1 MKIQN
6 IDIKKDVNALNL
18 LKPMVIKMAKVV
30 NENTNECVDG
40 TQIFKK
46 DYTSSNENSKF
57 EIDFSERLDE
67 KLNFLTKEIAK
78 IRYQH
83 DQDLALTIENDNALD
98 VNEVNENNFFNAC
111 EEHAQNKESLNMINQ
126 DRFEGNS
133 INTLNKSTFNKYS
146 QREGIESF
154 ELELSGELNR
164 KLKHIIEYF
173 EENKE
178 ITPLQSVEQ
187 VIVFG
192 IKRSNLMSFWQF
204 KTYMFMQSEVFKN
217 IKIAGDPFCYAINNW
232 NIDDDISFK
241 YKNYLI
247 LDRVS
252 DYDEELKL
260 SKNFEEGNE
269 INAFNFTLTG
279 NLRTQFLDL
288 SEIWSVNYGIS
299 KVKTLEYA
307 IEIAINYIYE
317 LVSDYEHEEI
327 YDINELIDNVFSY
340 DQY

>member
-18 LKPMVIKMAKVV
+18 LKTMVIKMAKVV

-57 EIDFSERLDE
+57 EIEFSERLDE

-78 IRYQH
+78 YRYAQ
-83 DQDLALTIENDNALD
+83 DQDLALTIENGNALD
-98 VNEVNENNFFNAC
+98 VNEVNENNFFKAC

-126 DRFEGNS
+126 D

-178 ITPLQSVEQ
+178 ITPPLNQDSC
-187 VIVFG
+187 
-192 IKRSNLMSFWQF
+192 RL
-204 KTYMFMQSEVFKN
+204 
-217 IKIAGDPFCYAINNW
+217 
-232 NIDDDISFK
+232 K
-241 YKNYLI
+241 YFY
-247 LDRVS
+247 
-252 DYDEELKL
+252 
-260 SKNFEEGNE
+260 
-269 INAFNFTLTG
+269 
-279 NLRTQFLDL
+279 
-288 SEIWSVNYGIS
+288 
-299 KVKTLEYA
+299 
-307 IEIAINYIYE
+307 
-317 LVSDYEHEEI
+317 
-327 YDINELIDNVFSY
+327 
-340 DQY
+340 

>member
-1 MKIQN
+1 MILDSN
-6 IDIKKDVNALNL
+6 AVN
-18 LKPMVIKMAKVV
+18 VV
-30 NENTNECVDG
+30 ND
-40 TQIFKK
+40 
-46 DYTSSNENSKF
+46 S
-57 EIDFSERLDE
+57 
-67 KLNFLTKEIAK
+67 
-78 IRYQH
+78 
-83 DQDLALTIENDNALD
+83 
-98 VNEVNENNFFNAC
+98 FNAC
-111 EEHAQNKESLNMINQ
+111 EEHAQNVEAEGVKMKYEQKWDCYSIIKT
-126 DRFEGNS
+126 DR
-133 INTLNKSTFNKYS
+133 STFNKYS

-164 KLKHIIEYF
+164 KLKHIIENF
-173 EENKE
+173 EDLQSL
-178 ITPLQSVEQ
+178 TPLQSVEK

-192 IKRSNLMSFWQF
+192 ITRCNLISYWQF

-217 IKIAGDPFCYAINNW
+217 IKIAGDPFCYAIKNW

-269 INAFNFTLTG
+269 INAFNITLTG
-279 NLRTQFLDL
+279 NLRSQFLDL
-288 SEIWSVNYGIS
+288 SEIWSINYGIS

-317 LVSDYEHEEI
+317 LVSDYDHEEI

>member
-18 LKPMVIKMAKVV
+18 LNEMVIRMAKVV
-30 NENTNECVDG
+30 DTSTKKSVDEM
-40 TQIFKK
+40 QIFKK

-57 EIDFSERLDE
+57 EIEFSERLDE

-78 IRYQH
+78 YRYAQ
-83 DQDLALTIENDNALD
+83 DQDLALTIENGNALD

-126 DRFEGNS
+126 D

-269 INAFNFTLTG
+269 INAFNITLTG
-279 NLRTQFLDL
+279 NLRSQFLDL
-288 SEIWSVNYGIS
+288 SEIWSINYGIS

-317 LVSDYEHEEI
+317 LVSDYDHEEI

>member
-1 MKIQN
+1 
-6 IDIKKDVNALNL
+6 
-18 LKPMVIKMAKVV
+18 MVIRMAKVV
-30 NENTNECVDG
+30 DTSTKKSVDEM
-40 TQIFKK
+40 QIFKK

-57 EIDFSERLDE
+57 EIEFSERLDE

-78 IRYQH
+78 YRYAQ
-83 DQDLALTIENDNALD
+83 DQDLALTIENGNALD

-126 DRFEGNS
+126 D

-178 ITPLQSVEQ
+178 ITALQSVEQ

-269 INAFNFTLTG
+269 INAFNITLTG
-279 NLRTQFLDL
+279 NLRSQFLDL
-288 SEIWSVNYGIS
+288 SEIWSINYGIS

-317 LVSDYEHEEI
+317 LVSDYDHEEI